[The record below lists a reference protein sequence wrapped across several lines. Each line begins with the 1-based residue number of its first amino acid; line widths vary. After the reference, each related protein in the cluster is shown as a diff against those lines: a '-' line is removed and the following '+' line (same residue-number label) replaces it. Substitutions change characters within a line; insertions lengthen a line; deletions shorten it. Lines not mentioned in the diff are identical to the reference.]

1 MHLLNAIKVLKDN
14 NERLTSAN
22 YQLRVQCKSQ
32 KAFMAAFKGALICS
46 LCWSDCAENQS
57 HNLWMWEQQNDMFK
71 DAARHDPSRERV
83 GPSDLVW
90 DHLSRK
96 PQAFL
101 NPWGQQKWPLLVC
114 GREQSLLAW
123 IPCKVLPWGKCLA
136 RWYMPSSR
144 LDPDPLCDSKP
155 ITVVKHHHEP
165 SGEVGNQV
173 EKCGTMWGSTVPAMG
188 RL

>member
-1 MHLLNAIKVLKDN
+1 MRDSLQPTINSGYSVRARKHLWQHLRELSSAACAGQTVLRIN
-14 NERLTSAN
+14 P
-22 YQLRVQCKSQ
+22 
-32 KAFMAAFKGALICS
+32 II
-46 LCWSDCAENQS
+46 
-57 HNLWMWEQQNDMFK
+57 WMQEQQNDMFK

-101 NPWGQQKWPLLVC
+101 NPLGQQKWPLLVC
-114 GREQSLLAW
+114 GREQPLLAW

-136 RWYMPSSR
+136 RWYVPSSR

-165 SGEVGNQV
+165 SGKVGNQV
-173 EKCGTMWGSTVPAMG
+173 EKWGTMWGSTVPAMG